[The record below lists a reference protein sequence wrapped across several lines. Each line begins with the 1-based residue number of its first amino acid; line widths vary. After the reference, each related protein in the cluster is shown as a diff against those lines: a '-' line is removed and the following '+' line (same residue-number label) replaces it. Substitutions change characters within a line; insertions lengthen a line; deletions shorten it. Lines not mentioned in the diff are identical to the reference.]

1 MGSVALA
8 IQFEARLVQ
17 RNGSKARK
25 KRPAPKPRPRRAPR
39 NARPSGKIRILL
51 ADHQLIDRAGLLAV
65 LEAQADFDVVGEAS
79 DAVEAGTL
87 SHEVKPT
94 VTVLALQL
102 PAPDGKTALS
112 YIRSHA
118 PSIPILAVAERGRRE
133 CMVLNPPRPGAGSTQ
148 EPHERCATGTDCLEL
163 AVSEGATGTIR
174 RDADPEELY
183 RAIRTV
189 ASGKAYYEAGTAA
202 AIMRHA
208 LGGTTRALRTLSAR
222 ETEVAEL
229 IANGRSNKE
238 IAQALGI
245 TDTTVKKHVGQILA
259 KLKLQDRLQV
269 GLYVAR
275 NPLVLRLH
283 DAGSR

>member
-1 MGSVALA
+1 ML
-8 IQFEARLVQ
+8 Q
-17 RNGSKARK
+17 
-25 KRPAPKPRPRRAPR
+25 
-39 NARPSGKIRILL
+39 
-51 ADHQLIDRAGLLAV
+51 
-65 LEAQADFDVVGEAS
+65 AQTDFDVVGEAS
-79 DAVEAGTL
+79 DAVEAGRL
-87 SHEVKPT
+87 SHELEPS
-94 VTVLALQL
+94 VTILALQL

-118 PSIPILAVAERGRRE
+118 PSVPILAVAERGRRE
-133 CMVLNPPRPGAGSTQ
+133 CMVLNPPRLGGTE

-163 AVSEGATGTIR
+163 AVSQGATGTIR
-174 RDADPEELY
+174 RDSDPEELY
-183 RAIRTV
+183 RAVRTV

-208 LGGTTRALRTLSAR
+208 LGGSERAYRNLSAR
-222 ETEVAEL
+222 ETEVAQL

-283 DAGSR
+283 DASSR

>member
-1 MGSVALA
+1 MAL
-8 IQFEARLVQ
+8 R
-17 RNGSKARK
+17 RGSKIRK
-25 KRPAPKPRPRRAPR
+25 KVSPKSRSRRSAPPARFRTAARPSGGA
-39 NARPSGKIRILL
+39 ARPSGKIRILL
-51 ADHQLIDRAGLLAV
+51 ADSQLIDRAGLTAV
-65 LEAQADFDVVGEAS
+65 LGRQPDFEVVGEAS
-79 DAVEAGTL
+79 DAVEAGRM
-87 SHEVKPT
+87 SHELAPS
-94 VTVLALQL
+94 VTLLALQL

-133 CMVLNPPRPGAGSTQ
+133 CMVLNPPRLGGTQ

-163 AVSEGATGTIR
+163 AVSQGATGTIR

-208 LGGTTRALRTLSAR
+208 LGGADRAYRNLSER
-222 ETEVAEL
+222 ETEVAHL

-275 NPLVLRLH
+275 NPLVLRLN

>member
-1 MGSVALA
+1 M
-8 IQFEARLVQ
+8 
-17 RNGSKARK
+17 
-25 KRPAPKPRPRRAPR
+25 
-39 NARPSGKIRILL
+39 
-51 ADHQLIDRAGLLAV
+51 DRAGLSAM
-65 LEAQADFDVVGEAS
+65 LELQSDLEVVGQAA
-79 DAVEAGTL
+79 DAEEAGRL
-87 SHEVKPT
+87 SHELKPS
-94 VTVLALQL
+94 VTILALQL
-102 PAPDGKTALS
+102 PAPEGRTALS
-112 YIRSHA
+112 YIRAHA
-118 PSIPILAVAERGRRE
+118 PTVPILAVADRGRRE
-133 CMVLNPPRPGAGSTQ
+133 CMVLNPPRSGQGTSAV
-148 EPHERCATGTDCLEL
+148 HERCATGMDCLQL

-189 ASGKAYYEAGTAA
+189 ASGKAWYEAGTAA

-208 LGGTTRALRTLSAR
+208 LGGAERAYRTLSAR

-283 DAGSR
+283 DATSR

>member
-1 MGSVALA
+1 
-8 IQFEARLVQ
+8 LVK
-17 RNGSKARK
+17 RTGSKVRK
-25 KRPAPKPRPRRAPR
+25 KKPSSKPRTTPRPAS
-39 NARPSGKIRILL
+39 ARPPDKIRILL
-51 ADHQLIDRAGLLAV
+51 ADNQLIDRAGLKAV
-65 LEAQADFDVVGEAS
+65 LRAQPDFDVVGEAS
-79 DAVEAGTL
+79 DAVEAGRM
-87 SHEVKPT
+87 SHELSPS
-94 VTVLALQL
+94 VTMLALQL
-102 PAPDGKTALS
+102 PAPEGKTALS
-112 YIRSHA
+112 YIRAHA
-118 PSIPILAVAERGRRE
+118 PAIPILAVAERGKKE
-133 CMVLNPPRPGAGSTQ
+133 CMVLNPPSRGGSGLH
-148 EPHERCATGTDCLEL
+148 EPHEHCATGTDCLEL

-174 RDADPEELY
+174 RDAEPDELY

-189 ASGKAYYEAGTAA
+189 ASGKAWYEAGTAA

-208 LGGTTRALRTLSAR
+208 LTGATRALRTLSAR

-229 IANGRSNKE
+229 IAKGRSNKE

>member
-1 MGSVALA
+1 LA
-8 IQFEARLVQ
+8 Q
-17 RNGSKARK
+17 RNGSKAGKKKTARK
-25 KRPAPKPRPRRAPR
+25 HSALRSKPKPKPTARRSVSLRP
-39 NARPSGKIRILL
+39 PSTIRILL
-51 ADHQLIDRAGLLAV
+51 ADNQLIDRAGLAAV
-65 LEAQADFDVVGEAS
+65 LQDQPDFEIVGEAS
-79 DAVEAGTL
+79 DAMEASRL
-87 SHEVKPT
+87 SHEARPS
-94 VTVLALQL
+94 VTILALQL

-112 YIRSHA
+112 HIRAHA
-118 PSIPILAVAERGRRE
+118 PTIPILAMAERGRRE
-133 CMVLNPPRPGAGSTQ
+133 CMVLNPPRSGDGPH
-148 EPHERCATGTDCLEL
+148 EPHAHCATGTDCLEL
-163 AVSEGATGTIR
+163 AVSQGATGTIR

-189 ASGKAYYEAGTAA
+189 ASGKAWYEAGTAA

-208 LGGTTRALRTLSAR
+208 LGGATRALRNLSAR

-259 KLKLQDRLQV
+259 KLQLQDRLQV

>member
-1 MGSVALA
+1 MAKRTGSRV
-8 IQFEARLVQ
+8 
-17 RNGSKARK
+17 GSKKA
-25 KRPAPKPRPRRAPR
+25 PAKPRSRRSAPA
-39 NARPSGKIRILL
+39 ARPVARSAARASGKIRILL
-51 ADHQLIDRAGLLAV
+51 ADHNLIDRAGLSAM
-65 LEAQADFDVVGEAS
+65 LESQADFEVVGEAS
-79 DAVEAGTL
+79 DAVEAGRL
-87 SHEVKPT
+87 SHERKPS
-94 VTVLALQL
+94 VTLLALQL
-102 PAPDGKTALS
+102 PAPEGKTALS

-133 CMVLNPPRPGAGSTQ
+133 CMVLNPPGSGKDARV
-148 EPHERCATGTDCLEL
+148 PHERCATGMDCLEL
-163 AVSEGATGTIR
+163 AVSQGATGTIR

-189 ASGKAYYEAGTAA
+189 ASGKAWYEAGTAA

-208 LGGTTRALRTLSAR
+208 LGGAERVYRSLSAR

>member
-1 MGSVALA
+1 LTKRS
-8 IQFEARLVQ
+8 
-17 RNGSKARK
+17 GSKVRK
-25 KRPAPKPRPRRAPR
+25 KKAAPAPRSRRSALVAQKIARPA
-39 NARPSGKIRILL
+39 ARPPGKIRVLL
-51 ADHQLIDRAGLLAV
+51 ADNNLIDRAGLSAMLDT
-65 LEAQADFDVVGEAS
+65 QADFEVVGEAS
-79 DAVEAGTL
+79 DAVEAGRL
-87 SHEVKPT
+87 SHELKPS
-94 VTVLALQL
+94 VTLLALQL

-112 YIRSHA
+112 YIRAHA
-118 PSIPILAVAERGRRE
+118 PAIPILAVAERGRRE
-133 CMVLNPPRPGAGSTQ
+133 CMVLNPPRSGHDPSD
-148 EPHERCATGTDCLEL
+148 PHQRCASGMDCLEL
-163 AVSEGATGTIR
+163 AVSQGATGTIR
-174 RDADPEELY
+174 RDADPEELF

-189 ASGKAYYEAGTAA
+189 ASGKAWYEAGTAA

-208 LGGTTRALRTLSAR
+208 LGGGERAYRDLSAR

-238 IAQALGI
+238 IAHALGI

-283 DAGSR
+283 DAGTR

>member
-1 MGSVALA
+1 MA
-8 IQFEARLVQ
+8 Q
-17 RNGSKARK
+17 RNGSKVRK
-25 KRPAPKPRPRRAPR
+25 KKPAIKPSPRRR
-39 NARPSGKIRILL
+39 TRARPSGKIRILI
-51 ADHQLIDRAGLLAV
+51 ADNQLIDRAGLMAV
-65 LEAQADFDVVGEAS
+65 LRAQPDFEVVGEAS
-79 DAVEAGTL
+79 DAVEAGRL
-87 SHEVKPT
+87 SHEKNPS

-112 YIRSHA
+112 YIRAHA
-118 PSIPILAVAERGRRE
+118 PTTPILAMAERGKRE
-133 CMVLNPPRPGAGSTQ
+133 CMVLNPPRSGQQGPR

-174 RDADPEELY
+174 RDADPDELF

-189 ASGKAYYEAGTAA
+189 ASGKAWYEAGTAA

-208 LGGTTRALRTLSAR
+208 LTGTTRALRSLSTR

-245 TDTTVKKHVGQILA
+245 TDTTVKKHVGQILS

>member
-1 MGSVALA
+1 MA
-8 IQFEARLVQ
+8 Q
-17 RNGSKARK
+17 RNGSKIRNK
-25 KRPAPKPRPRRAPR
+25 KSSVRRSPTKTSSKKLSTKPRPRPVAP
-39 NARPSGKIRILL
+39 RPSGKIRILV
-51 ADHQLIDRAGLLAV
+51 ADNQLLDRAGLASV
-65 LEAQADFDVVGEAS
+65 LHAQPDFQIVGEAT
-79 DAVEAGTL
+79 DAAEAGRL
-87 SHEVKPT
+87 SHELKPS
-94 VTVLALQL
+94 VTLLALHL
-102 PAPDGKTALS
+102 PAPDGQTALA
-112 YIRSHA
+112 YIRGHA
-118 PSIPILAVAERGRRE
+118 PSVPILAIAERGRRE
-133 CMVLNPPRPGAGSTQ
+133 CMVLNPPRPGVSGL
-148 EPHERCATGTDCLEL
+148 EPHERCASGTDCLEL
-163 AVSEGATGTIR
+163 AVSQGATGTIR
-174 RDADPEELY
+174 RDADPEEFF

-189 ASGKAYYEAGTAA
+189 ASGQAWYEAGTAA

-208 LGGTTRALRTLSAR
+208 LNGPTRALRTLSER

-259 KLKLQDRLQV
+259 KLQLQDRLQV